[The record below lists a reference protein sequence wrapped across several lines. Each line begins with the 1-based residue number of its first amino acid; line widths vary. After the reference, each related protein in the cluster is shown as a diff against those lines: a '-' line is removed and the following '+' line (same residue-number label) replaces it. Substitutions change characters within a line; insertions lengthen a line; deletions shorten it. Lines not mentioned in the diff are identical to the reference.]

1 MTARG
6 AFVRAPVP
14 AKGTDYP
21 TAAQPDTQLAL
32 RHLLDAGVITEA
44 EFQDL
49 RSRAAK

>member
-1 MTARG
+1 
-6 AFVRAPVP
+6 
-14 AKGTDYP
+14 
-21 TAAQPDTQLAL
+21 L